1 MSVRRLPECPAR
13 VRHPVSF
20 THEHYTSR
28 TGGPLRPGRAAWGP
42 LTNGPRPRL
51 SGFLGAGP
59 FPRSGAKLFMI
70 RELPLHPLQLL
81 LPAGP
86 ECLSSSGARPAL
98 SCGGRGGGWGTACPI
113 SIHSTTE
120 AIMMAAKCPS
130 GGDVRKRGGLPKQQR
145 DVRCT
150 VSMATES
157 RPEYFPS
164 WNDGSESQQQC
175 G

>member
-28 TGGPLRPGRAAWGP
+28 TRGPLRPGRAAWGP
-42 LTNGPRPRL
+42 LTNGPHPRL

-59 FPRSGAKLFMI
+59 FLRSGAKLFMI
-70 RELPLHPLQLL
+70 RELPLHPPQL

-98 SCGGRGGGWGTACPI
+98 SCGGGGGAGVQRAPLAFTP
-113 SIHSTTE
+113 
-120 AIMMAAKCPS
+120 
-130 GGDVRKRGGLPKQQR
+130 QQR
-145 DVRCT
+145 
-150 VSMATES
+150 
-157 RPEYFPS
+157 PL
-164 WNDGSESQQQC
+164 
-175 G
+175 